1 MNENNLTEKVNTF
14 LKGGWKVLLG
24 IFITLLVEFSLLSGK
39 NILTN
44 FFNINTYINIG
55 KDVNSS
61 PNMYAAITIIGFF
74 SSIIYISGTYGLIK
88 KNKIIFATID
98 ALVFF
103 FMIFVVANTM
113 IRTNS
118 ITKANS
124 LYRNIEIIHPY
135 VSETKYIKLK
145 SDLYQIDSKK
155 RFDNLDKDIRK
166 IAKENNSDIH

>member
-44 FFNINTYINIG
+44 FFNINIYINIG

-74 SSIIYISGTYGLIK
+74 VSIIYISGTYGLIK

-98 ALVFF
+98 AIVFF
-103 FMIFVVANTM
+103 FMIFVVVNTM

-118 ITKANS
+118 IAKANS

-135 VSETKYIKLK
+135 VPETKYIKLK